1 MRPGLAKA
9 YVMTYQRPG
18 LPEVFMCN
26 SSLLWWWEFLLE
38 QCLPC
43 FLEVGQ
49 HSRKPALHSWLQWH
63 WTRWCKKSSGVMVWE
78 LQLQPWWRPQVNWES
93 NSAHSFRTS
102 VYHDKHLCSLLP
114 ASIYTYFFFINTHIF
129 FHETVLFL
137 VLEHRRSIWS
147 RSVSLCCVS
156 SSWLGQLG

>member
-18 LPEVFMCN
+18 LPEVFMWD

-78 LQLQPWWRPQVNWES
+78 LQLQPWWRPEVNWES

-114 ASIYTYFFFINTHIF
+114 VSIYTYFF
-129 FHETVLFL
+129 L
-137 VLEHRRSIWS
+137 SIPTFSFMKLSFSWS
-147 RSVSLCCVS
+147 WNIEGPYGPDLSVCAVSLLVD
-156 SSWLGQLG
+156 LAN